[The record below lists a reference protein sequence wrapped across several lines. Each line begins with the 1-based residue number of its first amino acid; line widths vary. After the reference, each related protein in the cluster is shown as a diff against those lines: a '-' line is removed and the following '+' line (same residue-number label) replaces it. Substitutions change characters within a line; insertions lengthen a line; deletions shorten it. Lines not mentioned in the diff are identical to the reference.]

1 MRDEEAR
8 PEPPL
13 PAVPSAL
20 PIPRPQ
26 RLTIP
31 TPRDRAML
39 VDPMDGKRL
48 SPPDV
53 DFGVESAYSA
63 ADAVVLASSNYL
75 RNTLG
80 IGEAAARAGPPPRC
94 ATRKNPSLDNYLAE
108 FLLRASHAPAHHVA
122 PFEECAVRGSSQQLS
137 TELNP
142 SLAGAVLIGIGGASR
157 NPEVRQVYDEHREGG
172 LRNTRSTTQIV
183 FEEHLQP
190 LGDGAGMR
198 MLKPVV
204 EEVSAIDAAGGAT
217 YDHLYSIAKILHVAR
232 FPQPGLIPGRLDACW
247 KRAVLDAALASAATV
262 SFDGYDNEQTLASL
276 LREVDEFVERSV
288 DLELGG
294 AADWD
299 DGIVRRVAE
308 RLRKPNQAQVHG
320 AASVLTLRK
329 VYHGMRKM
337 WRPSVTSWVMG
348 VFFEALFQAQRGFE
362 DMQQRPLR
370 FERLAGGYH
379 LLWYER
385 RPGDILPH
393 RGLSA
398 RMSRE
403 GKRGVLV
410 VHDPLWRSTMMMRTQ
425 QLAYEVWSRFVGLV
439 RAADDADCWYTP
451 TQADGTI
458 ASFLLNRSESFIGA
472 PATRLGPDDVSRLL
486 DRAIRN

>member
-1 MRDEEAR
+1 M
-8 PEPPL
+8 P
-13 PAVPSAL
+13 
-20 PIPRPQ
+20 
-26 RLTIP
+26 
-31 TPRDRAML
+31 
-39 VDPMDGKRL
+39 DPMDGKRL
-48 SPPDV
+48 CPPDV
-53 DFGVESAYSA
+53 DLRAESAFSV
-63 ADAVVLASSNYL
+63 ADAVVLASSNLL
-75 RNTLG
+75 RNLLG
-80 IGEAAARAGPPPRC
+80 IGEAAAREGPPPRC

-108 FLLRASHAPAHHVA
+108 LLLRASHAPVHYA
-122 PFEECAVRGSSQQLS
+122 PAFEECAIRGSSQTLS

-142 SLAGAVLIGIGGASR
+142 SLAGAVLIGIGGAGG
-157 NPEVRQVYDEHREGG
+157 NPEVRKVYDEHREGG
-172 LRNTRSTTQIV
+172 LRSTRSTTQVV

-190 LGDGAGMR
+190 LGDGPGMR
-198 MLKPVV
+198 MLRPVV

-232 FPQPGLIPGRLDACW
+232 FPQPGLIPGRLDSCW
-247 KRAVLDAALASAATV
+247 KRAVLDAALASAAAV
-262 SFDGYDNEQTLASL
+262 SFDDYDNEETLASL
-276 LREVDEFVERSV
+276 LREVDAFVERSP

-299 DGIVRRVAE
+299 DGVAE
-308 RLRKPNQAQVHG
+308 RVAARLRRPNQAQVHG
-320 AASVLTLRK
+320 VQSVLTLRK
-329 VYHGMRKM
+329 VYHGLRKV
-337 WRPSVTSWVMG
+337 WRPSVVSWVMG

-385 RPGDILPH
+385 KPGDILPH

-425 QLAYEVWSRFVGLV
+425 PLAYEVWSRFVELV

-451 TQADGTI
+451 THADGTI

-472 PATRLGPDDVSRLL
+472 PATRLRADDLSRLL
-486 DRAIRN
+486 HRAIKA